1 MTVKRVFIAVRIKP
15 YSALKEA
22 LRQLDEALRNER
34 IRWVAPGLFHVTL
47 RFLGS
52 ISDEKIEA
60 VKSLLAD
67 FVLDK
72 QAFSFKLKGFGFF
85 SHKGSPSVIF
95 QQVDNADLL
104 TLLSQ
109 ELKVRLKVLGVT
121 TSEKYT
127 PHLTLGRMK
136 KLKDLQAFQKELAN
150 WAELPERAVDVSE
163 IRFYESELTSS
174 GSVYRL
180 LGKYPLQNPI
190 GDN

>member
-1 MTVKRVFIAVRIKP
+1 MNVKRVFIAVKIEP
-15 YSALKEA
+15 YSVLKEA
-22 LRQLDEALRNER
+22 LRQLKEALRNER
-34 IRWVAPGLFHVTL
+34 IRWVAPDLFHVTL

-72 QAFSFKLKGFGFF
+72 QAFSFKLKGFRFF
-85 SHKGSPSVIF
+85 SHKGCPSVIF
-95 QQVDNADLL
+95 QQVDNADSL

-121 TSEKYT
+121 TFEKYT

-136 KLKDLQAFQKELAN
+136 KLKDYQAFQKELAN
-150 WAELPERAVDVSE
+150 WGELPERAVDVSE
-163 IRFYESELTSS
+163 IRFYESELTPS

-180 LGKYPLQNPI
+180 LGRYPLQNPG

>member
-1 MTVKRVFIAVRIKP
+1 MTVKRVFIAVKIEP

-22 LRQLDEALRNER
+22 LRQLKEALRNER
-34 IRWVAPGLFHVTL
+34 IRWVAPDLFHVTL

-95 QQVDNADLL
+95 QQVDNADSL

-136 KLKDLQAFQKELAN
+136 KLKDRQAFQKELAN
-150 WAELPERAVDVSE
+150 WAELPERAVDVGE
-163 IRFYESELTSS
+163 IRFYESELTPS

-180 LGKYPLQNPI
+180 LGRYLLQDPA

>member
-1 MTVKRVFIAVRIKP
+1 MTVKRVFIAVKIEP

-22 LRQLDEALRNER
+22 LRQLKEALRNER
-34 IRWVAPGLFHVTL
+34 IRWVAPDLFHVTL

-52 ISDEKIEA
+52 ISDEKIEV

-72 QAFSFKLKGFGFF
+72 QAFSFKLKGFGVF

-95 QQVDNADLL
+95 QQVDNADSL

-136 KLKDLQAFQKELAN
+136 KLKDRQAFQKELAN

-180 LGKYPLQNPI
+180 LGKYPLQNPG

>member
-1 MTVKRVFIAVRIKP
+1 MTVKRVFIAVKIDP

-22 LRQLDEALRNER
+22 LRQLKEALSNER
-34 IRWVAPGLFHVTL
+34 IRWVSPELFHVTL

-52 ISDEKIEA
+52 ISDEEMEA
-60 VKSLLAD
+60 VKKLLSD
-67 FVLDK
+67 FVVDK
-72 QAFSFKLKGFGFF
+72 QAFSFKLKGLGFF

-95 QQVDNADLL
+95 QQVDNVDSL

-109 ELKVRLKVLGVT
+109 ELKVRLKALGVT

-136 KLKDLQAFQKELAN
+136 KLKDRQAFQKELAN
-150 WAELPERAVDVSE
+150 WAELPERAVKVSE
-163 IRFYESELTSS
+163 IRFYESELTPS

-180 LGKYPLQNPI
+180 LGSFQLQNPV

>member
-1 MTVKRVFIAVRIKP
+1 MTVKRVFIAVKIEP
-15 YSALKEA
+15 YSALQEA

-34 IRWVAPGLFHVTL
+34 IRWVAPDLFHVTL

-52 ISDEKIEA
+52 ISDEEMEA
-60 VKSLLAD
+60 VKNLLAD

-72 QAFSFKLKGFGFF
+72 QAFSFKLKGLGFF

-95 QQVDNADLL
+95 QQVDNADSL

-109 ELKVRLKVLGVT
+109 ELKLRLEALGVT

-136 KLKDLQAFQKELAN
+136 KLKDYQAFQKELAN

-180 LGKYPLQNPI
+180 LGKYPLQNPG